1 MGLRKR
7 VDDFCGTDT
16 EYIDYL
22 ESKICQ
28 LTATEPLP
36 SPVRSVVPEDAIND
50 CDSDEHPTPSITF
63 IEYDPQID
71 RLDHPSQSQAP
82 KRQRIQPRWE
92 REMDEM
98 LRDFPD
104 AGNWASKREEVGLT
118 SSDNILKA
126 LDILIHGKES
136 QADAAPIEANSSIIS
151 ADRVSQLLNNFAVST
166 AALQIEQTFTT
177 QIYHFR
183 VFIFVSLCC
192 VSLDQRVDGDLV
204 EEVMAKCVSG
214 SSAKNL
220 SKLRSGAFWVNKMM
234 SRLAAQGLGHRAY
247 ELFILYG
254 RPIAQYGRF
263 AHAKDADPYFLAR
276 VPDSNPG
283 TEIQTSLPFWVP
295 FIIKTIVG
303 DIFGLSAICTALGYG
318 LDSQIHDYHHR
329 RLPLPRAIP
338 TDTQEYESNY
348 DGHVDTEVPTAGLY
362 RTGMQAL
369 LDAAQQYAMED
380 LQPPLYDL
388 EGIYWDMPEWPGVN
402 NDILDTT
409 QWSTQNLCNGH

>member
-7 VDDFCGTDT
+7 IDDFCGTDT

-28 LTATEPLP
+28 LTATESPP

-63 IEYDPQID
+63 IEYDPHID
-71 RLDHPSQSQAP
+71 RLDHRSQSQAP

-136 QADAAPIEANSSIIS
+136 QAEAAPIEANSSIIS

-166 AALQIEQTFTT
+166 AALQIDQAFTT

-183 VFIFVSLCC
+183 MFIFVSLCC
-192 VSLDQRVDGDLV
+192 VALDQRVDGDLV

-247 ELFILYG
+247 ELFILCEF
-254 RPIAQYGRF
+254 RE
-263 AHAKDADPYFLAR
+263 
-276 VPDSNPG
+276 STN
-283 TEIQTSLPFWVP
+283 
-295 FIIKTIVG
+295 IKTLKCG
-303 DIFGLSAICTALGYG
+303 DQLAGRSLSTAVLRMRKMQIPISWRVFQTAIQELRYKPPCLFGFPSLS
-318 LDSQIHDYHHR
+318 R
-329 RLPLPRAIP
+329 P
-338 TDTQEYESNY
+338 
-348 DGHVDTEVPTAGLY
+348 
-362 RTGMQAL
+362 
-369 LDAAQQYAMED
+369 
-380 LQPPLYDL
+380 
-388 EGIYWDMPEWPGVN
+388 
-402 NDILDTT
+402 
-409 QWSTQNLCNGH
+409 